1 MHQMVTG
8 LDFRHLSVR
17 ALALHAQRV
26 GRVFA
31 APGTWLRQ
39 IREHGWLRARRRLH
53 PPKPKDGVR
62 ATRPNELWH
71 LDVTIIRLLDGTRL
85 YLHGVLDNYSRK
97 LLAWQ
102 LTTKLEP
109 TTTCRVLMAAG
120 KHLAGEVPTF
130 VADSGVENV
139 NAKLDELLDTGRLR
153 RVLAQVEV
161 SYSNSMIEAWWRSL
175 KHAWLYLHSLD
186 SVAAVERLV
195 AFYVEQ
201 HNTIM
206 PHRAF
211 DGRTP
216 DEVYFGTAANLEREL
231 AQRRLQ
237 ARLDRVAMNRALTC
251 NTCVAR
257 DAPAEALP
265 REAA

>member
-1 MHQMVTG
+1 MVIRRQFQANRRRPG
-8 LDFRHLSVR
+8 SRESPVRLVAQIHGACDHIRRSRVR
-17 ALALHAQRV
+17 A
-26 GRVFA
+26 
-31 APGTWLRQ
+31 
-39 IREHGWLRARRRLH
+39 
-53 PPKPKDGVR
+53 DGN
-62 ATRPNELWH
+62 TP
-71 LDVTIIRLLDGTRL
+71 
-85 YLHGVLDNYSRK
+85 
-97 LLAWQ
+97 
-102 LTTKLEP
+102 
-109 TTTCRVLMAAG
+109 
-120 KHLAGEVPTF
+120 GEV
-130 VADSGVENV
+130 
-139 NAKLDELLDTGRLR
+139 DELLNTGQLR

-257 DAPAEALP
+257 DAPTEALP